1 MLTKG
6 TTAREEERTRFM
18 IFQGGGQSSPWFPP
32 EFQMK
37 NALPLNFPPKPRFS
51 HLPQSPRTRKQPSHK
66 QSGTGILPVTSMPNS
81 QFESPR
87 RQNRSMAFPVRVP
100 HNKSAPTTPE
110 PIPPPSIR
118 AIPRMI
124 RLNQKQSP
132 PGGERAVSQN
142 PRPLRWN
149 HEGRQGSCQ
158 SEDRA
163 HRGRIGDWRR
173 GCLPGGL

>member
-1 MLTKG
+1 MKRVFLPRKALFSFTPRKPPPH
-6 TTAREEERTRFM
+6 RTCH
-18 IFQGGGQSSPWFPP
+18 PP
-32 EFQMK
+32 TRK
-37 NALPLNFPPKPRFS
+37 APPTLR
-51 HLPQSPRTRKQPSHK
+51 QSPRNSQTEGGHSCPPHHRHK

-173 GCLPGGL
+173 GCLPGDL